1 MYFSLHK
8 EAIMD
13 QINCSARNHNAFS
26 TRTKENPIDHV
37 NPNQTQWSQIKV
49 PYIITEWQREFPP
62 PPYFILR
69 AHNIYKSTNSHFV
82 LRMIKISRKEF
93 KGCVDSDIPI
103 SSVCWLTDQPY
114 WCKKLG
120 YTFYCKNIC
129 SQLTRINVK
138 HKQI

>member
-13 QINCSARNHNAFS
+13 QINCSAGIIMHFLQGQKKIQLTMS
-26 TRTKENPIDHV
+26 TQTKPNGLKLKFLTSLQNDKEN
-37 NPNQTQWSQIKV
+37 
-49 PYIITEWQREFPP
+49 PP

-93 KGCVDSDIPI
+93 KGCVDSDISI